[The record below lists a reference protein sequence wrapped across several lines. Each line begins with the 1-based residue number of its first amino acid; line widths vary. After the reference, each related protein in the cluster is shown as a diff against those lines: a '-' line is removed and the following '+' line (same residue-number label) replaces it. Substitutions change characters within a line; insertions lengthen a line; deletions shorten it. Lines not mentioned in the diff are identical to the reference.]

1 MDDNIET
8 SRIALKIVL
17 FLSTILVA
25 MDILEVYFAFLNLKK
40 ASGLFDLHTFEECLK
55 YHILS
60 QIFFTLFA
68 TFSGV
73 SALLMSLG
81 LLVNYEIFIHKAL
94 DTFMYMNYMIFG
106 PYLLGACLLGFFY
119 FEEVVYNCSK
129 LDFNDKFLNLSTLFA
144 LCICFVISLVISV
157 GYSILSSIHFL
168 LKSVNN
174 NEDGSRWLR
183 RLFWWSVFTR
193 RNQILDSQV
202 MPSEHRL

>member
-17 FLSTILVA
+17 FLSAILVA
-25 MDILEVYFAFLNLKK
+25 MDVLEVYFAFMSLKK
-40 ASGLFDLHTFEECLK
+40 ASGLFDPITFEQCLK

-81 LLVNYEIFIHKAL
+81 LLVNYEIFTHKAL

-106 PYLLGACLLGFFY
+106 PYLLGACFLGFFY
-119 FEEVVYNCSK
+119 FEEVVYSCPK
-129 LDFNDKFLNLSTLFA
+129 LDVSEKFLNLSTLFV
-144 LCICFVISLVISV
+144 LCICFVISMIITI
-157 GYSILSSIHFL
+157 GYSVLSSIHNL
-168 LKSVNN
+168 HLSINN
-174 NEDGSRWLR
+174 RDEGSRWLR
-183 RLFWWSVFTR
+183 KLFWWSVFTR

-202 MPSEHRL
+202 MPIGNGL